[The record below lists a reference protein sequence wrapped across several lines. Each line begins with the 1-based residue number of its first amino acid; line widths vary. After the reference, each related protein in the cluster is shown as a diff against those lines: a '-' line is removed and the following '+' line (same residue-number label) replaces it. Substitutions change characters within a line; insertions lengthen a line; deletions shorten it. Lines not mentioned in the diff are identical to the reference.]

1 MTPAVTAAQKAKIPF
16 TLHEYEHNPA
26 ASSFGEEAARALGV
40 SEDRV
45 FKTLIVALDGQKSRL
60 AVAIVPVSK
69 QLDLKVFAAV
79 IGARKAEMADTR
91 EAERATGYV
100 VGGIS
105 PLGQRKRLPTVVD
118 VSADMFDTVYVSAG
132 KRGLQI
138 ELAPGSLATMTGA
151 KTAAIAR

>member
-26 ASSFGEEAARALGV
+26 SASFGEEAAHALGV

-45 FKTLIVALDGQKSRL
+45 FKTLIVALDGQKSHL

-79 IGARKAEMADTR
+79 MGARKADMADTK

-105 PLGQRKRLPTVVD
+105 PLGQRKRLPTVID
-118 VSADMFDTVYVSAG
+118 DSADTFDTVYVSAG

-138 ELAPGSLATMTGA
+138 ELAPKDLIMMTGA
-151 KTAAIAR
+151 KTAGITR